1 MVTKESIQRKY
12 KPLRKIMDEKMR
24 RLWAAGEAEAIGWGG
39 VSLVAEA
46 TGHSR
51 TTITAAIKELS
62 KLRRERKPQKTRVRQ
77 PGSGRKRLTYKDP
90 KVIEDL
96 QKLVEPF
103 TRGDPQSP
111 LRWTCKST
119 RKLSQELKKK
129 GHNIGWVKVVE
140 LLHELN
146 YSLQSNRKANEGS
159 SHPDRN
165 AQFEY
170 INKQTKKF
178 QIKGT
183 PIISVDAKKK
193 ERIGDFKNEGKEW
206 RPKGQPEKVRIYD
219 FEDKELGK
227 GLPYGVYDITANKGW
242 VSVGIDHD
250 TAEFAGETIK
260 RWWRKMGS
268 LEYPNANELLII
280 ADGGG
285 SNGSRSRLWKV
296 VLQKLANETGLNISI
311 CHFPPGTSKWNKI
324 EHRMFS
330 SITQNWRGKPLVSR
344 EVLVNLI
351 GNTTTING
359 LKIKAQ
365 LDKKKYNTGIKISDK
380 ELDNLNIEM
389 DSFHGE
395 WNYKIIPKQI

>member
-1 MVTKESIQRKY
+1 MVAKENIQRKY

-46 TGHSR
+46 TGLSR
-51 TTITAAIKELS
+51 TTITVAIKELS
-62 KLRRERKPQKTRVRQ
+62 KLRRERKPQKTRVRH

-129 GHNIGWVKVVE
+129 GHNIGWVKVAE

-178 QIKGT
+178 QIKGN

-260 RWWRKMGS
+260 RWWRKMG
-268 LEYPNANELLII
+268 LPEYPNANELLII

-296 VLQKLANETGLNISI
+296 VLQELANETGLNISI

-330 SITQNWRGKPLVSR
+330 YITQNWRGKPLVSR

-351 GNTTTING
+351 GNTTTKNG
-359 LKIKAQ
+359 LKIKSQ

-395 WNYKIIPKQI
+395 WNYKIIPKRI

>member
-1 MVTKESIQRKY
+1 
-12 KPLRKIMDEKMR
+12 
-24 RLWAAGEAEAIGWGG
+24 
-39 VSLVAEA
+39 
-46 TGHSR
+46 
-51 TTITAAIKELS
+51 
-62 KLRRERKPQKTRVRQ
+62 
-77 PGSGRKRLTYKDP
+77 
-90 KVIEDL
+90 
-96 QKLVEPF
+96 
-103 TRGDPQSP
+103 
-111 LRWTCKST
+111 
-119 RKLSQELKKK
+119 
-129 GHNIGWVKVVE
+129 
-140 LLHELN
+140 LN

-178 QIKGT
+178 QIKGN

-193 ERIGDFKNEGKEW
+193 ERLGDFKNEGKEW

-250 TAEFAGETIK
+250 TAEFAGKTIK
-260 RWWRKMGS
+260 RWWRKMG
-268 LEYPNANELLII
+268 LPEYPNANELLII

-285 SNGSRSRLWKV
+285 SNGIRSRLWKV
-296 VLQKLANETGLNISI
+296 VLQELANETGLNISI

-330 SITQNWRGKPLVSR
+330 YSTQNWRGKPLVSR

-351 GNTTTING
+351 GNTTTKNG
-359 LKIKAQ
+359 LKIKSQ
-365 LDKKKYNTGIKISDK
+365 LDKNKYTTGIKISDK

-395 WNYKIIPKQI
+395 WNYKIIPNRA